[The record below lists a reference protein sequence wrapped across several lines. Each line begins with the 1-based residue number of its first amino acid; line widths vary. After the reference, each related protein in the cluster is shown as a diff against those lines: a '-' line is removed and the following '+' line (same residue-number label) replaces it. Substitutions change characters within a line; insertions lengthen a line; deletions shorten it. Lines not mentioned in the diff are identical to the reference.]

1 MKDRIG
7 MASTFLLSAA
17 ALVLMAAGFMIWD
30 QPVLEAVGAGAAKE
44 WQEVARFLS
53 RYGDFPFLLAAGVV
67 ALAVSLCL
75 RAASWSRI
83 LTAMI
88 LAGIIAGLA
97 SNLIKLGTGR
107 VRPRVEQVAH
117 GWYGPKHGDQWVSL
131 RHDFQSFPS
140 SHAACAF
147 GFFWPL
153 FLSRRRLGAA
163 GLLLAAAIAW
173 SRVQLNAHHVSDVAA
188 GALLGVLAGWLIWRW
203 IITRGGLSRWLG
215 GQGPRN
221 GEGNPALVR

>member
-1 MKDRIG
+1 MLW
-7 MASTFLLSAA
+7 TVLLSVAA
-17 ALVLMAAGFMIWD
+17 IVLMAAGLVVWD
-30 QPVLEAVGAGAAKE
+30 QPVLEAVRAGAAQGWTE
-44 WQEVARFLS
+44 LARFLS
-53 RYGDFPFLLAAGVV
+53 RYGDFPFLLVAGVV
-67 ALAVSLCL
+67 ALAVSLRL

-97 SNLIKLGTGR
+97 SNVVKLGAGR

-153 FLSRRRLGAA
+153 FLSRRCLGAA
-163 GLLLAAAIAW
+163 GLFLAAAIAW
-173 SRVQLNAHHVSDVAA
+173 SRVQLNAHHISDVAA
-188 GALLGVLAGWLIWRW
+188 GALLGMLAGWLVWRW
-203 IITRGGLSRWLG
+203 IVTRGGLSRWLG

-221 GEGNPALVR
+221 DEGNHALVS

>member
-7 MASTFLLSAA
+7 MAWTFLLSAA
-17 ALVLMAAGFMIWD
+17 AVVLMAGGFMVWD
-30 QPVLEAVGAGAAKE
+30 QPGLEAVGAGAAKE

-53 RYGDFPFLLAAGVV
+53 RYG
-67 ALAVSLCL
+67 VSLCL
-75 RAASWSRI
+75 RAPSWSRI

-153 FLSRRRLGAA
+153 FLSRRWLGVA

-188 GALLGVLAGWLIWRW
+188 GALLGVLAGWLVWRW
-203 IITRGGLSRWLG
+203 IMTRGGLSRWLG
-215 GQGPRN
+215 EQGSKT
-221 GEGNPALVR
+221 GEGNSGPVR

>member
-1 MKDRIG
+1 MKDRTG
-7 MASTFLLSAA
+7 MLLTVLLSGA
-17 ALVLMAAGFMIWD
+17 ALVLMAAGFMVWD
-30 QPVLEAVGAGAAKE
+30 QPVLQAVGAGAAKD
-44 WQEVARFLS
+44 WQETARFLS
-53 RYGDFPFLLAAGVV
+53 RYGDFPFLLAAGAV
-67 ALAVSLCL
+67 ALAVSLRL

-97 SNLIKLGTGR
+97 SNVVKLGSGR

-117 GWYGPKHGDQWVSL
+117 GWYGPKHGDHWVSL

-153 FLSRRRLGAA
+153 FLSRRWLGAA
-163 GLLLAAAIAW
+163 GLFLAAAIAW

-188 GALLGVLAGWLIWRW
+188 GALLGMLAGWLVWRW
-203 IITRGGLSRWLG
+203 IVTRGGLSRWLG

>member
-1 MKDRIG
+1 M
-7 MASTFLLSAA
+7 
-17 ALVLMAAGFMIWD
+17 VWD
-30 QPVLEAVGAGAAKE
+30 QPGLEAVGAGAAKE

-147 GFFWPL
+147 GFSGRSFSPAGGWVRRACSLP
-153 FLSRRRLGAA
+153 RRLLGRGCNSTPTMFPMWPR
-163 GLLLAAAIAW
+163 GLCSGCW
-173 SRVQLNAHHVSDVAA
+173 
-188 GALLGVLAGWLIWRW
+188 
-203 IITRGGLSRWLG
+203 RGGLSG
-215 GQGPRN
+215 GGSSPAGACRGGWGNKTSGPPRATARRSD
-221 GEGNPALVR
+221 ELVD